1 LFSVETPWGRIHI
14 RWDNEAN
21 ATPNAQLAFFAEFL
35 ATAGLY
41 ESWVSS
47 CPLSYSSG
55 IVSHKRDVVGTWFLS
70 ILAGHHRYAHI
81 TGLRGDGVSPQILG
95 MSKIVSED
103 SLRRALARMTADE
116 SQNWLRP
123 QLLCSVQG
131 ALDTPWILDID
142 TTVKTLFG
150 KQSGAEVSY
159 NPHKPGRPSHA
170 LHTYFVSHLRMVLD
184 VVVSPGKQ
192 HTAAHARPGLSDVL
206 DSLNKEQLPALV
218 RGDCGFPPQ
227 RQRPVAGDPGFPPQR
242 QRPVAGDPGF
252 PPQRQRPVAGDPGFG
267 NEPLIVELENR
278 GQSYLFKLRQ
288 TSGVKKM
295 LRRQFARKDWMM
307 PGPSDQGW
315 SAVEDNLR
323 LAGWDQSRRV
333 VILRRAAKS
342 DVALTSNSAEGQ
354 MELLLPDQDVE
365 VWEYAVLVTNSGYA
379 LESMAQLYRD
389 RADAENGFDELKN
402 QWGWGGFT
410 TQDIE
415 RCQSS
420 ARVVTLIYNWWSWY
434 CRAAKPKARMEAI
447 TSRALLLAAVG
458 RATKHAG
465 RTTLYL
471 TTMHASRTA
480 LMLLIANI
488 PAALSHVRKVA
499 EQSPATD
506 RWKTLM
512 DYIVARII
520 PHQPPK
526 RLKTCA
532 LLAG

>member
-1 LFSVETPWGRIHI
+1 MGESPKAEISVYSSEFELFSVETPWGRIHI

-227 RQRPVAGDPGFPPQR
+227 RQTQKSVGLGRLYHSGHRTLPEQR
-242 QRPVAGDPGF
+242 SGCHPDLQ
-252 PPQRQRPVAGDPGFG
+252 
-267 NEPLIVELENR
+267 LVELVLPGGQAKSQNGSHYQPGVAAGRRGSSHQTCGTDDPLSDHNARLSDCPYVANRQYPSGSKPCKKSCGAVARDRPMEDPDGLHR
-278 GQSYLFKLRQ
+278 GQNHSASTPKTPQNMCAL
-288 TSGVKKM
+288 
-295 LRRQFARKDWMM
+295 
-307 PGPSDQGW
+307 GW
-315 SAVEDNLR
+315 V
-323 LAGWDQSRRV
+323 
-333 VILRRAAKS
+333 
-342 DVALTSNSAEGQ
+342 T
-354 MELLLPDQDVE
+354 
-365 VWEYAVLVTNSGYA
+365 AVLG
-379 LESMAQLYRD
+379 
-389 RADAENGFDELKN
+389 
-402 QWGWGGFT
+402 
-410 TQDIE
+410 
-415 RCQSS
+415 
-420 ARVVTLIYNWWSWY
+420 
-434 CRAAKPKARMEAI
+434 
-447 TSRALLLAAVG
+447 
-458 RATKHAG
+458 
-465 RTTLYL
+465 
-471 TTMHASRTA
+471 
-480 LMLLIANI
+480 
-488 PAALSHVRKVA
+488 
-499 EQSPATD
+499 
-506 RWKTLM
+506 
-512 DYIVARII
+512 
-520 PHQPPK
+520 
-526 RLKTCA
+526 
-532 LLAG
+532 